1 MHSGVCLLVSRC
13 RDSAVIQEQDEEEV
27 KDSLLRGREG
37 GEERSP
43 EEEEDG
49 EACPPLLPTPSIPQ
63 RLQSTLHNINLSI
76 QQVSTNQSHLSP
88 SGGVALV
95 ASEPEWGW
103 DITHTCLSVCSG
115 EAARR
120 LWKCRQWKNLAGFSH
135 LGTGDVSFP
144 CCCHGDQC
152 WLLAIIGPLLNI
164 DVLADDGA
172 GGQRGGQRK
181 AGVRGPAGL
190 DPERHAQRQHPF
202 WAGVS
207 GGQVRQRHLHIT
219 H

>member
-63 RLQSTLHNINLSI
+63 RLQNTLHNINLSI

-103 DITHTCLSVCSG
+103 DITHTCLSAQGKLLGVCGSVGSG
-115 EAARR
+115 KTS
-120 LWKCRQWKNLAGFSH
+120 L
-135 LGTGDVSFP
+135 VS
-144 CCCHGDQC
+144 
-152 WLLAIIGPLLNI
+152 AIL
-164 DVLADDGA
+164 
-172 GGQRGGQRK
+172 
-181 AGVRGPAGL
+181 
-190 DPERHAQRQHPF
+190 
-202 WAGVS
+202 
-207 GGQVRQRHLHIT
+207 GQVMSPFPAVAMVISVGCWPLSVHY
-219 H
+219 

>member
-1 MHSGVCLLVSRC
+1 MHSGVCLSRC

-27 KDSLLRGREG
+27 KDSLLRGGEG

-88 SGGVALV
+88 SGGVASV

-103 DITHTCLSVCSG
+103 DTHTCLSAQGKLLGVCGSVGSG
-115 EAARR
+115 KTS
-120 LWKCRQWKNLAGFSH
+120 L
-135 LGTGDVSFP
+135 VS
-144 CCCHGDQC
+144 
-152 WLLAIIGPLLNI
+152 AIL
-164 DVLADDGA
+164 
-172 GGQRGGQRK
+172 
-181 AGVRGPAGL
+181 
-190 DPERHAQRQHPF
+190 
-202 WAGVS
+202 
-207 GGQVRQRHLHIT
+207 GQVMSPSPAVAMVIRVGCWPSSVQY
-219 H
+219 

>member
-43 EEEEDG
+43 EEEEEEEDG

-63 RLQSTLHNINLSI
+63 RLQSTLHNINLTI

-88 SGGVALV
+88 SGGVASV
-95 ASEPEWGW
+95 AFEPEWGW

-152 WLLAIIGPLLNI
+152 
-164 DVLADDGA
+164 
-172 GGQRGGQRK
+172 
-181 AGVRGPAGL
+181 
-190 DPERHAQRQHPF
+190 
-202 WAGVS
+202 
-207 GGQVRQRHLHIT
+207 
-219 H
+219 